1 MADVNKV
8 ILIGRLTRDPQLKYI
23 PGSNTP
29 VCEFGFAVGRRYKT
43 ASGESREESTF
54 IDCAILGRGAE
65 VFNQYMAKGRQCYL
79 EGRLKLDQWEDKS
92 GGGKRSKLSVVVET
106 FQFLGEGRGA
116 APSADS
122 AENDTG
128 GYGAPRNGPRNHP
141 GRSQKS
147 EPTPPYDDSQAAQFS
162 DDDIP
167 F

>member
-92 GGGKRSKLSVVVET
+92 GGGKRSKLSVIVET
-106 FQFLGEGRGA
+106 FQFLGEGRGGTV
-116 APSADS
+116 PADHS
-122 AENDTG
+122 EENSGHDT
-128 GYGAPRNGPRNHP
+128 PRAGTRTSPV
-141 GRSQKS
+141 RSQKP
-147 EPTPPYDDSQAAQFS
+147 ETPPPYDDSQASQFS

>member
-116 APSADS
+116 TPSADHS
-122 AENDTG
+122 ESDPEQGVTRTG
-128 GYGAPRNGPRNHP
+128 TKYNQ

-147 EPTPPYDDSQAAQFS
+147 DPSPPYESETSQFS